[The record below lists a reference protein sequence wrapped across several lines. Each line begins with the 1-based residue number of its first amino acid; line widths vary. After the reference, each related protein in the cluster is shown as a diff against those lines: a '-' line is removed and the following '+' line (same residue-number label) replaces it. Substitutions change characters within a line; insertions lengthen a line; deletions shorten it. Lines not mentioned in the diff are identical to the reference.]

1 MLRPLTFKEGKHNL
15 SPLNNLSGDSSLKA
29 ICHIASPTCWR
40 PTSWR
45 HIPSFQFL
53 LWTRRVHPAVLTE
66 CFSDLQKRFPS
77 FISILVRGSRWGSQY
92 LLMPA
97 QILIF
102 SQWCHFFFHFLHIKS
117 LLKQWLTTGPWCHRL
132 TSQYDVPCGQL
143 RPLRQAAQHNQ
154 TFLWQLQDLPHHQQI
169 QRHC

>member
-29 ICHIASPTCWR
+29 ICHIASPTCRR

-77 FISILVRGSRWGSQY
+77 FISILLRGSRWGSQY

-117 LLKQWLTTGPWCHRL
+117 LRKQWLMTGLRHPKV
-132 TSQYDVPCGQL
+132 TSQSDASCGQL
-143 RPLRQAAQHNQ
+143 WPLPPVTSQNKS
-154 TFLWQLQDLPHHQQI
+154 F
-169 QRHC
+169 